1 MYVYDKEKEFKNN
14 YCRHFCEKFDFYS
27 HCSVSGIEQESKLVR
42 QKSRAALMSMSRD
55 DQLSG
60 LPGIAELNKN
70 AKIKYFDGSGEDVTP
85 VPLFVPPEPE
95 EGEIGDGEEDGTKK
109 KPRKNVMQT
118 FLKVIVTN
126 RLFIKIFIFV
136 LNI

>member
-1 MYVYDKEKEFKNN
+1 M
-14 YCRHFCEKFDFYS
+14 
-27 HCSVSGIEQESKLVR
+27 EQESKLVR
-42 QKSRAALMSMSRD
+42 QKSRAALMSTSRD

-118 FLKVIVTN
+118 FLKVIITN
-126 RLFIKIFIFV
+126 RSLFLKILYV
-136 LNI
+136 Y

>member
-1 MYVYDKEKEFKNN
+1 
-14 YCRHFCEKFDFYS
+14 
-27 HCSVSGIEQESKLVR
+27 
-42 QKSRAALMSMSRD
+42 MSMSRD

-95 EGEIGDGEEDGTKK
+95 EGEIGEGEEDGTKK

-118 FLKVIVTN
+118 FLKVIIKDWS
-126 RLFIKIFIFV
+126 LFLKVIIFV
-136 LNI
+136 LNRLIKNLKY